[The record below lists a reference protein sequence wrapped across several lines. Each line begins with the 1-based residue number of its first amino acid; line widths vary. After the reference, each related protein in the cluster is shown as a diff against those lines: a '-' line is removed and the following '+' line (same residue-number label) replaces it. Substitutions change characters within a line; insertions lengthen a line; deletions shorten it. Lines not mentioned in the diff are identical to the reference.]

1 MEANLIQKPKIRS
14 IETSQPFALSIHQ
27 SLQGYFMRLN
37 GENPVDLYSTVLAE
51 VEVPLLSMVMRYTK
65 GNKSKAAK
73 ILGLSRGT
81 LRKKLTIYQIDELYR
96 DNTE

>member
-1 MEANLIQKPKIRS
+1 MEANLIQNPKIKS
-14 IETSQPFALSIHQ
+14 IETDQSFASSIYQ
-27 SLQGYFMRLN
+27 SLQSYFMQLD
-37 GENPVDLYSTVLAE
+37 GENPANLYSMILAE

-81 LRKKLTIYQIDELYR
+81 LRKKLTIYQIDESYR
-96 DNTE
+96 DNTG